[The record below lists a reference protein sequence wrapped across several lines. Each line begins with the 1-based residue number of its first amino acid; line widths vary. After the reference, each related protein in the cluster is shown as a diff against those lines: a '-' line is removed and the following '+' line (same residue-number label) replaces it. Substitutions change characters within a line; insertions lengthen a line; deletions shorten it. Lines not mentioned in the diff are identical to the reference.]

1 MASQLIDRLD
11 RGWITDWGPATERP
25 QSPFYEADG
34 YWRGPIWA
42 PTTMLLWDGLRRQGH
57 DAKAADIARRFCRL
71 CDTSGMA
78 ENFDALS
85 GAGLRDRAFAWTSAV
100 YLLLSAWLA
109 ARPSQGKNQA

>member
-1 MASQLIDRLD
+1 
-11 RGWITDWGPATERP
+11 
-25 QSPFYEADG
+25 
-34 YWRGPIWA
+34 
-42 PTTMLLWDGLRRQGH
+42 MLLWDGLLRQH
-57 DAKAADIARRFCRL
+57 RPDLATDIARRFCRL
-71 CDTSGMA
+71 CETSGMA